1 MHNPSEVHIEATL
14 WVLKYLK
21 SSLRRG
27 IFFKKNNHLN
37 LIGYTDAD

>member
-1 MHNPSEVHIEATL
+1 L

-21 SSLRRG
+21 SFPGREIL
-27 IFFKKNNHLN
+27 FKKNNHLN